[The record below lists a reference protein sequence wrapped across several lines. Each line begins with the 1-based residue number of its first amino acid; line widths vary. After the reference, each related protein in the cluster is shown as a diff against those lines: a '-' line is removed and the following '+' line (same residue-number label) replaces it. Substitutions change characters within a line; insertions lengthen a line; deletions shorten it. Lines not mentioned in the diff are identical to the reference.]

1 MCLCILLVL
10 YSYSYSS
17 DVRSG
22 SLYVTQVVPNAS
34 YSAGPMN
41 AIWRLSAWPLQ
52 KQIMQLIHGD
62 NRDYDQ
68 ALRFTVLV

>member
-1 MCLCILLVL
+1 M
-10 YSYSYSS
+10 
-17 DVRSG
+17 
-22 SLYVTQVVPNAS
+22 TQVVPNPS
-34 YSAGPMN
+34 YSAQPTN

-68 ALRFTVLV
+68 ALRFTVLVERAYYERDAPESVHFR